1 MTKSPCFRAKPATG
15 LDVIGQN
22 FALDRY
28 ALTVGQQGLQVGR
41 SIDHG
46 HSAFPRS
53 APAIRLRLESEP
65 IMRMWAKRKHIRR
78 LLDRAKEI
86 AAKHLHRHTPDE
98 ARQVQRHGL

>member
-22 FALDRY
+22 FALDLV

-46 HSAFPRS
+46 HNAFPRS

-65 IMRMWAKRKHIRR
+65 IMSMRAERNDVGG
-78 LLDRAKEI
+78 LLNRAKQI
-86 AAKHLHRHTPDE
+86 AAKHLHRHTSGE
-98 ARQVQRHGL
+98 A